1 VKRKS
6 KNKGSEVLLN
16 DTQGEFFKDLYFK
29 YHGRLVLYAN
39 KYLHDIDL
47 AKDIV
52 QESFLALWGNNT
64 KQVIVE
70 HPKAYLFQ
78 SVRNKAL
85 NHIRSSKRELVGDDA
100 VDEVLNY
107 YELKSLSNN
116 ETPFK
121 SLLEVELEEQYSLA
135 KKKLP
140 KGCLQVFEMSRSEGL
155 KNIEIAERLGVSIKT
170 VEKHI
175 SKALLIFRKEL
186 LPYLSLLFFV

>member
-1 VKRKS
+1 MKTKL
-6 KNKGSEVLLN
+6 KNKGSDNSLEDVH
-16 DTQGEFFKDLYFK
+16 GERFEELYFK

-39 KYLHDIDL
+39 KYLHDLEL

-52 QESFLALWGNNT
+52 QEAFIALWGKNDKT
-64 KQVIVE
+64 VVIE

-85 NHIRSSKRELVGDDA
+85 NHIRSNAKELVNDYDISEILNFHERKVLSDA
-100 VDEVLNY
+100 
-107 YELKSLSNN
+107 K
-116 ETPFK
+116 TPFN
-121 SLLEVELEEQYSLA
+121 SLLELELEEQFSIV
-135 KKKLP
+135 KDKLP

-155 KNIEIAERLGVSIKT
+155 KNFEIAEKLGVSIKT

-175 SKALLIFRKEL
+175 SKALKVFRKEL